1 MPHLGDKRKKE
12 SGTESQDD
20 ESDEEEPGEDSDDE
34 YSDKRDW
41 LESMGLDKEQFPLL
55 NPKTITPDQINNLR
69 TIDQQPT
76 STVLVKGADTHALF
90 NFLLNCKS
98 LIANTGPLAQV
109 PPTLLAPVAFD
120 GAALKG
126 LRVNQGILKHQQA
139 KGMTQVNN
147 RSSDLFVS
155 SLHFSVTS
163 YSVKIMRI
171 KDLINWVKMSEI
183 PCIKKLFHLS
193 MSNQLVNKGELIRC
207 TCIEVIVIT
216 HDTMNY
222 ILVHPGTDVFLWSLL
237 TMQEK

>member
-1 MPHLGDKRKKE
+1 MPHLRDKRKKE
-12 SGTESQDD
+12 PGTESVDD

-76 STVLVKGADTHALF
+76 STVLIKGADTHALF

-120 GAALKG
+120 GAALKS

-147 RSSDLFVS
+147 LSVDLFASFLLLFCNKLWREDFKDTLHQEAVS
-155 SLHFSVTS
+155 PLVQLYVKSPTEQGRSYTLYLQRSQKSVLYTVLAEKSCYLRFVYVFSV
-163 YSVKIMRI
+163 
-171 KDLINWVKMSEI
+171 
-183 PCIKKLFHLS
+183 F
-193 MSNQLVNKGELIRC
+193 
-207 TCIEVIVIT
+207 
-216 HDTMNY
+216 
-222 ILVHPGTDVFLWSLL
+222 IL
-237 TMQEK
+237 